1 MVTDIV
7 QFSLGTFLQPLWSS
21 SDVLGPWR
29 DLREDQQGCKQ
40 VPCENCMMSVTAFYP
55 SLCVSQIWWILFT
68 SPMVTKVCD
77 IWVSIRRCVSQIWWI
92 LFCRFRLRGR
102 TRLQTSCNF
111 RREPFYSLF
120 GPPQMSLA
128 HGGTSGRNPA
138 PFYTTPNV
146 THLCDHWASK
156 ERFSKFVTHISKFN
170 KFVTYISYVGG
181 WGGSIFF

>member
-102 TRLQTSCNF
+102 MRLRHLRSETCKQVGQPTIWPEWGHL
-111 RREPFYSLF
+111 RRETCTQVGQ
-120 GPPQMSLA
+120 GPIWPW
-128 HGGTSGRNPA
+128 T
-138 PFYTTPNV
+138 
-146 THLCDHWASK
+146 SK
-156 ERFSKFVTHISKFN
+156 EDSPNHMLQQRKS
-170 KFVTYISYVGG
+170 
-181 WGGSIFF
+181 

>member
-1 MVTDIV
+1 MVLKKIIRWILFCRFRLRGRTRL
-7 QFSLGTFLQPLWSS
+7 QTSCNFRREPFYSLVGRWSS

-128 HGGTSGRNPA
+128 HGGTSGRTNGGCKQVPCENCTMCVTA
-138 PFYTTPNV
+138 FYPF
-146 THLCDHWASK
+146 
-156 ERFSKFVTHISKFN
+156 I
-170 KFVTYISYVGG
+170 
-181 WGGSIFF
+181 